1 MGIKLG
7 KALGSIAGAAV
18 GGFFGGPA
26 GATAGAGIGNALLGG
41 NDDEMT
47 ALQAYQM
54 QRADALSDW
63 NRQNAYNS
71 PLEQMKRLQA
81 AGLNPYLVYSGGNV
95 TGNNS
100 QGIDNV
106 SYNGS
111 YAQPV
116 SKQLQNALAN
126 LNLRA
131 MKADTKGKEVD
142 TEMRELD
149 LALKKA
155 RLASLANGRSASK
168 PLTPLQQVQLEL
180 NRKRLE
186 NYDEEHKDWVSKK
199 LDAIEN
205 YGSQK
210 VEDFVT
216 WFMNKEIDAGIRN
229 KYGETRLE
237 QFGNWLSRNKRYI
250 PSMTNYRYF
259 FRR

>member
-1 MGIKLG
+1 MGFKIG

-18 GGFFGGPA
+18 GGFFGGAP

-63 NRQNAYNS
+63 ERQNAYNS
-71 PLEQMKRLQA
+71 PEAIMQRYVK
-81 AGLNPYLVYSGGNV
+81 AGINPYLAVNAATGSG
-95 TGNNS
+95 S
-100 QGIDNV
+100 SPIDNV

-131 MKADTKGKEVD
+131 MKAETKGKEVD

-149 LALKKA
+149 LALKRA
-155 RLASLANGRSASK
+155 RLASLGSGKAVTSPLNSLKDQKLLAQIAEINARVEAMKNKKGWLGQQFDDLWNIGESFGSK
-168 PLTPLQQVQLEL
+168 FA
-180 NRKRLE
+180 
-186 NYDEEHKDWVSKK
+186 DWATDDYMLPVRDSRGG
-199 LDAIEN
+199 AIF
-205 YGSQK
+205 
-210 VEDFVT
+210 D
-216 WFMNKEIDAGIRN
+216 
-229 KYGETRLE
+229 
-237 QFGNWLSRNKRYI
+237 
-250 PSMTNYRYF
+250 
-259 FRR
+259 RRMLLGD